1 MCAVCFVQIYFCMR
15 QEKLKVVL
23 KERVQKLAQS
33 LKDRINL
40 YVLGDKEGFVQKNL
54 SEAQRLNRTAED
66 PAQLFAT
73 LFGKAPAEVSMGTM
87 KDSLAMLFEKDPAE
101 ILAMLFGKDPAE
113 VPMGKMKDRSAKV
126 LAMLFGKDPAEASI
140 GTMLKDPAEVL
151 AMLLGNDPV
160 EVLAILF
167 GKAQAEVIMGTMKD
181 PAEAFAMLFGIEL
194 FEEYVGQ
201 LGMPSMVTCFS
212 STDSMEVQ
220 KEKLNAAQTERDEK
234 LAQILK
240 NRLSQYVQGD
250 KEGFVQQ
257 AKSEVQRLSAGSGSY
272 GGNLL
277 QIIGSIY
284 ERQVA
289 KEAGGSSAVLH
300 VNQLRITAAT
310 AACELIQLL
319 LDLGRQ
325 LRTAQNYSDYYSQ
338 LKAFLQSNKEL
349 LIRSLWKL
357 NVLDIEVTL
366 LHVCQMVLQDSN
378 ADEEDLRARAMG
390 LETLGKIFQT
400 AKPQIEDGILGGDTD
415 ADTDNALLQL
425 WNDIAELC
433 RSVQVRKSLRS

>member
-1 MCAVCFVQIYFCMR
+1 
-15 QEKLKVVL
+15 
-23 KERVQKLAQS
+23 
-33 LKDRINL
+33 
-40 YVLGDKEGFVQKNL
+40 
-54 SEAQRLNRTAED
+54 
-66 PAQLFAT
+66 
-73 LFGKAPAEVSMGTM
+73 M

-113 VPMGKMKDRSAKV
+113 VPMGKMKDRSAEV
-126 LAMLFGKDPAEASI
+126 LAMVSGKDPAEASI
-140 GTMLKDPAEVL
+140 GRILKDPAEVL

-160 EVLAILF
+160 EVPAILF

-181 PAEAFAMLFGIEL
+181 PAEAFAILFGIEL

-212 STDSMEVQ
+212 STDSMEAQ
-220 KEKLNAAQTERDEK
+220 EEKLNAAQNERDEK

-357 NVLDIEVTL
+357 NVLDIEATL

-415 ADTDNALLQL
+415 TDTALLQL

-433 RSVQVRKSLRS
+433 RSVQVPKSLPS